1 MAFFLAEAA
10 RRFKLTTT
18 LYGAALASRLKPGL
32 LSVKVRMPAFLIL
45 RAAFGAP
52 PDATILPATGFAMPM
67 SVVRMD
73 RTWPTL
79 LGSFE

>member
-1 MAFFLAEAA
+1 M
-10 RRFKLTTT
+10 TTT

-32 LSVKVRMPAFLIL
+32 LSVNTRRPAFVIC

-52 PDATILPATGFAMPM
+52 PEATILPPTGLAMPM
-67 SVVRMD
+67 SVVRID